1 MYPQHPYLVI
11 WCCIF
16 ICLTTL
22 IWLLH
27 NSVGRFIE
35 IEFIQIICMLPLTGI
50 KLTKDLHD
58 FFSITRYSL
67 FGFPY
72 LDPFRKF
79 KILEGDN
86 QENDILVLLGFENAS
101 TYRSISAF
109 LVVVIATSILLLI
122 IIVIV
127 KTGKNC
133 WECWTNIYNKYINFF
148 FLAKFAIRCFL
159 IGWLLICTPSIF
171 EVIHLSRTAI
181 TLQIIVPIFILFLW
195 IIWIVFSIWY
205 SLWASNVI
213 FVKIFQELIKEI
225 SDKRNIIDDD
235 DDQNAGENL
244 IESGRFA
251 KLFSTI
257 FMIHRILV
265 ITCLSPLIDD
275 TRNKIISFAII
286 QVWYIIYLWIIR
298 PMKTAFA
305 HFMKTYREFWILVL
319 LLLMFGFYAGSDQVA

>member
-1 MYPQHPYLVI
+1 MYPQYSILVI
-11 WCCIF
+11 WCCIS
-16 ICLTTL
+16 IYYTAL
-22 IWLLH
+22 IWLFH

-58 FFSITRYSL
+58 FFSITKYSL

-86 QENDILVLLGFENAS
+86 QENDILVLLGFENTS

-109 LVVVIATSILLLI
+109 LVVIIATSILLVI
-122 IIVIV
+122 IGIV
-127 KTGKNC
+127 KAGKNC
-133 WECWTNIYNKYINFF
+133 WECWTNIYDKYINLFI
-148 FLAKFAIRCFL
+148 LAKFAIRCFL
-159 IGWLLICTPSIF
+159 IGWLLICTSSIY
-171 EVIHLSRTAI
+171 EMIHLSKTAI

-205 SLWASNVI
+205 SLWASNDIV
-213 FVKIFQELIKEI
+213 VKIFQELIKEI

-235 DDQNAGENL
+235 QNAGDNL

-251 KLFSTI
+251 KLYSTI

-265 ITCLSPLIDD
+265 IVCLSPLFDD
-275 TRNKIISFAII
+275 TRNKIICFAII
-286 QVWYIIYLWIIR
+286 QVWYIIYLWKIK
-298 PMKTAFA
+298 PMKTSFA
-305 HFMKTYREFWILVL
+305 NFMKTYREFWILVL
-319 LLLMFGFYAGSDQVA
+319 LLLMFGFYAGSDQVV